1 MAPRFVAR
9 RGPVGLQ
16 TVWGL
21 KPDVVKDIQATHDD
35 AASIYRLLQTHS
47 TYWSRKIVSRQGV
60 KKSTAHQIARN
71 FLRLLRSVHD
81 NTFSGRGVDLETA
94 RRMHEKYKALIVD
107 EDTEPMLEQL

>member
-1 MAPRFVAR
+1 M
-9 RGPVGLQ
+9 GLQ
-16 TVWGL
+16 TVWVL

-47 TYWSRKIVSRQGV
+47 AYWTRKIVQREGV

-94 RRMHEKYKALIVD
+94 RRMHEKYKALIAD
-107 EDTEPMLEQL
+107 EDTEPMIEQVR